1 MSNPVINAY
10 AAPRGWLFA
19 DLLRH
24 LSRAGAVASDAPLP
38 DADAWICVRTDEWR
52 LSPDVRRTVVQVHD
66 MWEHDWPADVGALS
80 RCHPDQCPPEYI
92 AQLGSRAAPVR
103 PLGALRAFTPREKL
117 AERFTI
123 GWVGRP
129 LSLRGEL
136 FRHPAMLVEALGVV
150 DPAIRRNWRVL
161 LVGEGLEATREAVE
175 NLGIS
180 CLYVPRSTYGIEDY
194 PRIYHE
200 MDVLV
205 VTSRVEAGPMPLF
218 EALASG
224 VPVITTKCGWL
235 SLDNGEDIVLA
246 GENYTARKGTHVKTY
261 EQPRQLAELLLL
273 SCEKRMRH
281 YGLRHRLSSSFTYK
295 LEDWAA
301 WQVELARGLAR

>member
-1 MSNPVINAY
+1 MSLIVNAY

-52 LSPDVRRTVVQVHD
+52 LSPDVRRTVVQIHD
-66 MWEHDWPADVGALS
+66 MWDHDWPADVGALS
-80 RCHPDQCPPEYI
+80 RCHPDQCPAEYI
-92 AQLGSRAAPVR
+92 AGLGSRAVPVR
-103 PLGALRAFTPREKL
+103 PMGALRAFTPREKL
-117 AERFTI
+117 AERFTV

-129 LSLRGEL
+129 HARSGEL
-136 FRHPAMLVEALGVV
+136 FRHPAPLIEALGAV
-150 DPAIRRNWRVL
+150 DQATRRDWRVI
-161 LVGEGLEATREAVE
+161 LVGEGLEASREAVE

-200 MDVLV
+200 IDVLV

-218 EALASG
+218 EAIASG
-224 VPVITTKCGWL
+224 VSVCSTSCGWAPIWTREWFRW
-235 SLDNGEDIVLA
+235 SFSG
-246 GENYTARKGTHVKTY
+246 HVKTY
-261 EQPRQLAELLLL
+261 EDVKELADDLCRNAKNRSTLLA
-273 SCEKRMRH
+273 SARE
-281 YGLRHRLSSSFTYK
+281 SANVFPYK